1 MDKVFDLDQLSINI
15 IEDGAPIDVTAGAV
29 IDGDFLKIAKETAEE
44 TKTRKGTK
52 GESYTVLSV
61 EDNIRNVEL
70 MYLPASAPV
79 AQLQRLRQSKKR
91 FGLAII
97 NNSEP
102 KYKFFAPSC
111 VVAEEPETVINGKD
125 GFKDYTF
132 KIRCSESNQ
141 VWGV

>member
-1 MDKVFDLDQLSINI
+1 MDKVFDLEQLSINL
-15 IEDGAPIDVTAGAV
+15 IEDGAPIDVSNGCV

-44 TKTRKGTK
+44 TQTRKGTK

-61 EDNIRNVEL
+61 EDNIRNVEVT
-70 MYLPASAPV
+70 YLPGSSPV
-79 AQLQRLRQSKKR
+79 VVLQRLRQAKKR
-91 FGLAII
+91 FGIAIT

-111 VVAEEPETVINGKD
+111 VIAEEPETVVNGKE
-125 GFKDYTF
+125 GFKDYVF